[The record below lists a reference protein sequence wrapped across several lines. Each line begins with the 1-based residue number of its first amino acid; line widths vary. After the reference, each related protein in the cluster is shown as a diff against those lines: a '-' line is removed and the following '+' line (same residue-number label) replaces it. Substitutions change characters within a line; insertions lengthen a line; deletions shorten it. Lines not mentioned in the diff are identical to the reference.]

1 MDKQIFHYMNFLYFC
16 LILQEIP
23 PHLATSPMPLSED
36 MMEKGVMDMK
46 KKYLGEKRKKIKR
59 NREKIE
65 ESSSHT
71 EQVKRREYR
80 ND

>member
-1 MDKQIFHYMNFLYFC
+1 
-16 LILQEIP
+16 
-23 PHLATSPMPLSED
+23 MPLSED

-65 ESSSHT
+65 ESSGPT